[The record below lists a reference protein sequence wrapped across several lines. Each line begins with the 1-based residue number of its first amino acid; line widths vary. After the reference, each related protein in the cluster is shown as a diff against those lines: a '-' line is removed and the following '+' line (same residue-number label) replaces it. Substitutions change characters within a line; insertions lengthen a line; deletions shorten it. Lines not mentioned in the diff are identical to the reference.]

1 MGTVQERPIR
11 KEDVRVRV
19 SVYSLPDDGVRS
31 PIQNYSDYA
40 YIQGNGT
47 TPPGSREGM
56 VYEYS
61 YRLVLCCN
69 VFDFRLSKSRSHVH
83 PSICCLVKESNV
95 YVESSTLHKSCE
107 IKGAVKPKVFCAL
120 FMLRPCHFTN

>member
-1 MGTVQERPIR
+1 MVADAELWGPYVWGPYKNDRYASKTVR
-11 KEDVRVRV
+11 DRVRV

-31 PIQNYSDYA
+31 PIQNDSDYV

-47 TPPGSREGM
+47 TPPGSIEGSHM

-69 VFDFRLSKSRSHVH
+69 VFDFQLSKSRSHIY

-95 YVESSTLHKSCE
+95 YVESSVLHKSCE
-107 IKGAVKPKVFCAL
+107 IKGAQKL
-120 FMLRPCHFTN
+120 